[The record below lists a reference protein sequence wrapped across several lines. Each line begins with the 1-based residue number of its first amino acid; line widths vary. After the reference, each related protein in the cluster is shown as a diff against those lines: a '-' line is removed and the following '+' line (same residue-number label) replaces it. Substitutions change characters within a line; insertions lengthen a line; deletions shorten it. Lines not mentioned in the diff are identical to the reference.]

1 MFDFNVNFYGRMG
14 VSVIAE
20 DKTEAERILKE
31 TMEEI
36 EKNIKETEK
45 DNFKIKNSKIFMNY
59 HDKQKERESDR

>member
-36 EKNIKETEK
+36 EKNMKENEK
-45 DNFKIKNSKIFMNY
+45 DNFKIKNTEFIMNY
-59 HDKQKERESDR
+59 SDKQKERGNER

>member
-45 DNFKIKNSKIFMNY
+45 NNFKINDTEFVMNFGN
-59 HDKQKERESDR
+59 KQRERENER